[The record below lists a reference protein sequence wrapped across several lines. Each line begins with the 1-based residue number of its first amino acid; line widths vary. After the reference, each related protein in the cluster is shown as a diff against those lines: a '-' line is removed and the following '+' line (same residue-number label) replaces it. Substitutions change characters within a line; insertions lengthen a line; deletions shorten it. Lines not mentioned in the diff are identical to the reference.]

1 MHNCESLMLFLE
13 NQCEQGNI
21 KAQTAR
27 ARRTAIKRVFYNGR
41 FKNENIL
48 TLDLD
53 SLILE
58 FSLSDAGSETNDST
72 INTYKSRINKS
83 IKDYFRVNMLG
94 ESLSPKNTNDVLINK
109 KITPIDVK
117 CRLRDGD
124 FIVDVKNIPEDL
136 DSSELESILKVIKAT
151 LNID

>member
-1 MHNCESLMLFLE
+1 MHSYESLILFLKD
-13 NQCEQGNI
+13 QCDQGNI
-21 KAQTAR
+21 KPHSAR
-27 ARRTAIKRVFYNGR
+27 ARKTAIKKVFPGSR
-41 FKNENIL
+41 FNSESLL

-53 SLILE
+53 ELILG
-58 FSLSDAGSETNDST
+58 FSLSEVGSKTNDST
-72 INTYKSRINKS
+72 INSYKSRIKRS
-83 IKDYFRVNMLG
+83 IEDYIRVNMLG
-94 ESLSPKNTNDVLINK
+94 ESLAPKNTNDVLINK

-136 DSSELESILKVIKAT
+136 DSPELESILKVIKAT